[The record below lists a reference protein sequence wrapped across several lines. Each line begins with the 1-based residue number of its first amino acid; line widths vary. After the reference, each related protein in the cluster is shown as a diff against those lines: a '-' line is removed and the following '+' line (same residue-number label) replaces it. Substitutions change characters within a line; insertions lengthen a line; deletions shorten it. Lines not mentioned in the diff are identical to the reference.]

1 MPIDFKD
8 DRSRSALRAKR
19 RKTNIILNTLIAIVI
34 ILILLVGGSIFFGG
48 NDTEQAESPPN
59 SEEKE
64 KPSGNDG
71 DSGTETDQANEEEL
85 DEEEP
90 DENEEESAEW
100 EESESDEPNVEKV
113 LINPAWKPI
122 GTQQVNGHQSSYN
135 MGTTDWNEKLQAA
148 AYAVD
153 ISVDNMT
160 AWWVTGGDD
169 PENQAILTVSEK
181 GSDDTYRVYIEW
193 ISGEG
198 WKPVEVKKL
207 IQNDKR

>member
-8 DRSRSALRAKR
+8 DKSRSALRAKR
-19 RKTNIILNTLIAIVI
+19 RKTNIVLNTLIAVVI

-48 NDTEQAESPPN
+48 NDSNKEQAESPKN
-59 SEEKE
+59 TEDVKQNDQTSADNDVKQEENAIE
-64 KPSGNDG
+64 DEP
-71 DSGTETDQANEEEL
+71 TVEEEEGGKV
-85 DEEEP
+85 EEM
-90 DENEEESAEW
+90 
-100 EESESDEPNVEKV
+100 ESDEPNVEKV
-113 LINPAWKPI
+113 LINPDWKPV
-122 GTQQVNGHQSSYN
+122 GTEQANGHQSSYT

-148 AYAVD
+148 AYAID
-153 ISVDNMT
+153 TSVDNMT

-169 PENQAILTVSEK
+169 PENQAELTVSAK

-193 ISGEG
+193 ITGEG

>member
-8 DRSRSALRAKR
+8 DKSRSALRAKR
-19 RKTNIILNTLIAIVI
+19 RKTNIVLNTLIAVVI

-48 NDTEQAESPPN
+48 NDSNKEQAESPKDTEDVKQNDQTSADNDVKQEEN
-59 SEEKE
+59 SIEDE
-64 KPSGNDG
+64 P
-71 DSGTETDQANEEEL
+71 TAEEEEGGKV
-85 DEEEP
+85 EEM
-90 DENEEESAEW
+90 
-100 EESESDEPNVEKV
+100 ESDEPNVEKV
-113 LINPAWKPI
+113 LINPEWKPV
-122 GTQQVNGHQSSYN
+122 GTEQANGHQSSYN

-148 AYAVD
+148 AYAID
-153 ISVDNMT
+153 TSVDNMT

-169 PENQAILTVSEK
+169 PENQAELTVSAK

-193 ISGEG
+193 ITGEG